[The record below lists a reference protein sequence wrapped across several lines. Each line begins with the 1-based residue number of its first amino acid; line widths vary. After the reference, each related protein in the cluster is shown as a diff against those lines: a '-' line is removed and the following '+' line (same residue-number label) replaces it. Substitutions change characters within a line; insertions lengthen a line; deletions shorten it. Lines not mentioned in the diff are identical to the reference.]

1 MVVVEKQES
10 AICTDIKLHLK
21 YILSD
26 KIKVAK
32 LCKQIVTVRDH
43 LLVKFKISL
52 EKWKNKIGK
61 PDRFRGME
69 FGE

>member
-52 EKWKNKIGK
+52 EK
-61 PDRFRGME
+61 
-69 FGE
+69 